1 MVSWKAD
8 QPVAATAETTGE
20 MIAEVETEGMTGE
33 AADAADLALKRLDR
47 ELDRG
52 EIDPKLLEELG
63 WTEDDLR
70 DFNERL
76 QKQLAER
83 KLTAQQQ
90 REKDLAQKS
99 FDEMLRSLDVKST
112 GNTREGRTDKDRDQQ
127 DTTGRQSSVPK
138 QLEEKFRMYQRSMS
152 GQKDSKS
159 KK

>member
-1 MVSWKAD
+1 
-8 QPVAATAETTGE
+8 
-20 MIAEVETEGMTGE
+20 
-33 AADAADLALKRLDR
+33 
-47 ELDRG
+47 LDRG

-63 WTEDDLR
+63 WTEDELR
-70 DFNERL
+70 DFHERL

-112 GNTREGRTDKDRDQQ
+112 GNTRQGRTDKDRDQQ
-127 DTTGRQSSVPK
+127 DTTGRQSAVAK

-152 GQKDSKS
+152 GQKGTKS
-159 KK
+159 QK

>member
-1 MVSWKAD
+1 MARAARSQAAAAVV
-8 QPVAATAETTGE
+8 VAAARVGV
-20 MIAEVETEGMTGE
+20 AGAE

-63 WTEDDLR
+63 WTEDELR
-70 DFNERL
+70 DFHERL

-83 KLTAQQQ
+83 KLTVQQQ

-112 GNTREGRTDKDRDQQ
+112 GNSRQGRTDKDRDQQ
-127 DTTGRQSSVPK
+127 DTTGRQSAVPK

-152 GQKDSKS
+152 GQKGAKS
-159 KK
+159 QK